1 MNMRLFSL
9 CRDGENIP
17 VKLEIKII
25 GSLNNFA
32 DDDIS
37 FSDCTSL
44 KELFGGLS
52 GALKESEFVVIAVSG
67 SVYNGVKLKLM
78 KALSIKSEQ
87 NEAVLNK
94 IKDLDLSQEAAEK
107 NAAMPENAT
116 VFLSN
121 DGVYSGFAVKK
132 GKQTIAVIPLDETRT
147 DAVLK
152 RGLIPYI
159 TNGGTLVKAQP
170 EGTKEP
176 KPVQSV
182 SAKKE
187 EKAEN
192 IGDADYSQTETALRT
207 LNILK
212 ESDVRIAVN
221 ANANSAV
228 LKSWGESLEDFSEYF
243 TFTPHIE
250 DRGDYNVTDYT
261 AQMAKSAKSLSG
273 ATLGACISDIF
284 TTDECDFI
292 CIAVATDKS
301 ALVRKLYK
309 EANETDE
316 QFIKIATEEL
326 FALISEK
333 ASGNSAVGIEIAQD
347 EAPNKTSFFQKKQG
361 KITLGVIA
369 VVLVAAAVVS
379 VLFYINSKNKDEE
392 ITTEPTVTET
402 VPVETTTE
410 PVKVETMPLSK
421 LIRYEAVNGIQD
433 KKTVD
438 EPTTEAGAIVPS
450 NDETTDPVAEDP
462 NAVPSVITLNGAEVE
477 AKEAIARIVEAEMDK
492 TYSAEAL
499 KAQAVVTYTYL
510 KYRDT
515 GWKISNVTASD
526 TCSQEVL
533 AAVTEVFGQ
542 YLAYNN
548 KAAFTPYCLM
558 SAGKTASSELVFGVK
573 YDYLGNVAS
582 TSDKQRDN
590 YKQETLVTADEI
602 RQGVSA
608 YDASINLG
616 DDVSAWLKVV
626 THDAA
631 VSTGTGY
638 VEKMTVGDR
647 EVSGTV
653 FIYDIMKD
661 KNLASPCF
669 SISYN
674 SADNTFIITTFGS
687 GYGVGMSQKGADRL
701 AVSGSKYGKI
711 LDTYYPGT
719 VLMAV

>member
-1 MNMRLFSL
+1 MRLFSL

-37 FSDCTSL
+37 FCECASL
-44 KELFGGLS
+44 KELFAGLS
-52 GALKESEFVVIAVSG
+52 VALKESEFVVIAVSG
-67 SVYNGVKLKLM
+67 SVYNGVKLKLL
-78 KALSIKSEQ
+78 KALSVTSEQ
-87 NEAVLNK
+87 NEEVLNK
-94 IKDLDLSQEAAEK
+94 IKDLGLSQEAAEK
-107 NAAMPENAT
+107 NAAMPVNAT

-121 DGVYSGFAVKK
+121 DGVYSGFALKK
-132 GKQTIAVIPLDETRT
+132 GRQTIAVIPLDETRT

-159 TNGGTLVKAQP
+159 TNGGTLAKAQP
-170 EGTKEP
+170 EAVNEP
-176 KPVQSV
+176 KPV
-182 SAKKE
+182 SAEKKE
-187 EKAEN
+187 AEEKN
-192 IGDADYSQTETALRT
+192 GDVDYSRTETALRA

-212 ESDVRIAVN
+212 ESNVKIAVN

-228 LKSWGESLEDFSEYF
+228 LKSWGESLEGFSEYF

-261 AQMAKSAKSLSG
+261 AQMAKSAKGLSG

-309 EANETDE
+309 EADETDGE
-316 QFIKIATEEL
+316 FIEVATEEL

-333 ASGNSAVGIEIAQD
+333 ASGNSAVGIEIAQE
-347 EAPNKTSFFQKKQG
+347 EAPDKTGFFQKKQG
-361 KITLGVIA
+361 KITLGIIA
-369 VVLVAAAVVS
+369 VLLVAAAVVC
-379 VLFYINSKNKDEE
+379 VLFYINSKSNNEE

-402 VPVETTTE
+402 VTEEPTTE
-410 PVKVETMPLSK
+410 PVTVETMPLSK
-421 LIRYEAVNGIQD
+421 LIRYEAVNGILD
-433 KKTVD
+433 KETV
-438 EPTTEAGAIVPS
+438 EETTAQAGAIVPAA
-450 NDETTDPVAEDP
+450 DETSAPAAEDAD
-462 NAVPSVITLNGAEVE
+462 AVPSVITLNGTEVE
-477 AKEAIARIVEAEMDK
+477 AKEAIARIVEAEMDN
-492 TYSAEAL
+492 TYSAEAI

-526 TCSQEVL
+526 VCSQEVL

-542 YLAYNN
+542 YLAYNDET
-548 KAAFTPYCLM
+548 AFTPYCLM

-602 RQGVSA
+602 RQAVSA
-608 YDASINLG
+608 YDASITLG
-616 DDVSAWLKVV
+616 DDASAWLNI
-626 THDAA
+626 TAHDAA

-653 FIYDIMKD
+653 FIYDIMKE

-674 SADNTFIITTFGS
+674 SADNTFVITTFGS

-719 VLMAV
+719 VLTAV